1 MISLGVIGECM
12 LEFSQHDDIYQL
24 GYGGDV
30 FNTAVYATRLGLDVS
45 FFTAT
50 GDDHYSRYLV
60 GAWNNEGVN
69 TNTVRIIPGGT
80 PGLYIIQTD
89 DTGERSFHY
98 WRDTTPFKQWLKPGS
113 YLDTLPE
120 QLAQH
125 QCVYFS
131 GISLALLED
140 ADRTRLLELL
150 ADYRIQ
156 GGLVAFD
163 PNYRPRLWQ
172 NHTEATTWI
181 DKAYGISNMAFP
193 SYDDEALL
201 RGETSHDKLIQNIST
216 LGVPEIV
223 LKNGAGEVMI
233 FSQGD
238 SGKVPTEPVHPVV
251 DTTAAG
257 DAFNGGYLST
267 RLKGAEAIASAKKG
281 CRTAAQVIQH
291 RGAIIPA

>member
-50 GDDHYSRYLV
+50 GDDHYSGYLV
-60 GAWNNEGVN
+60 DAWNNEGVN

-89 DTGERSFHY
+89 DTGERAFHY
-98 WRDTTPFKQWLKPGS
+98 WRDTTSFKQWLEPGS
-113 YLDTLPE
+113 YLDNLPK

-131 GISLALLED
+131 GISLALL
-140 ADRTRLLELL
+140 ADVERTRLLELL
-150 ADYRIQ
+150 AVYRHQ

-172 NHTEATTWI
+172 NHAEAATWI
-181 DKAYGISNMAFP
+181 DRAYGISNMAFP

-201 RGETSHDKLIQNIST
+201 RSDSSHDNLMEHIIA
-216 LGVPEIV
+216 LGVPEIA
-223 LKNGAGEVMI
+223 LKDGAGEVTI
-233 FSQGD
+233 FKQGET
-238 SGKVPTEPVHPVV
+238 GKVPAEPVGSII

-257 DAFNGGYLST
+257 DAFNGGYLSA
-267 RLKGAEAIASAKKG
+267 RLKGAGAIASAEQG